1 MATTVLTDA
10 FVSIDGND
18 ISDHVVSVT
27 LTYEAETLD
36 ETAMGDTT
44 RTNKG
49 GLFAWSFECELHQD
63 WAASNI
69 DSIIFPLIG
78 TVVPMI
84 FRPDNS
90 DGVGAGNPN
99 YTGSALITS
108 WPPLGNSVGEL
119 ATATVSGVSAGAL
132 TRAVA

>member
-18 ISDHVVSVT
+18 ISDHVVGVT
-27 LTYEAETLD
+27 LTFEGESLD

-44 RTNKG
+44 RTMKG
-49 GLFAWSFECELHQD
+49 GLFNWSFEVEVHQD

-69 DSIIFPLIG
+69 DSIMFPLVN
-78 TVVPMI
+78 TVVVVI
-84 FRPDNS
+84 FRPDS
-90 DGVGAGNPN
+90 AAVSATNPN
-99 YTGSALITS
+99 YTGSALITG

-119 ATATVSGVSAGAL
+119 ATSTISGVSAGAL